1 MKWLPNTVYTLLLII
16 GFILVGY
23 FYVDYTLQSPTR
35 TQEIVVEIPPQSSV
49 KTVGSILEKQKII
62 RDDRFFRY
70 YAKWKGKT
78 NIMAGSYAIGKD
90 ESIDGI
96 LTILTSGKENTT
108 KVTIIEGST
117 AIDIAET
124 LNKQIGTNK
133 EEFLKEVNR
142 TNGKFAFEKQIP
154 VKPEIKY
161 KLEGYLFPSTY
172 QFHKEDSPQKIVDTM
187 LSRFEKEMKELNV
200 NTATTS
206 EPNGKP
212 LHELVTFASVLE
224 REGQKKDELTKI
236 AGVLENRMEKRMK
249 LQVDASVVYAIQID
263 TGKKLTQVMKA
274 DYKYSSPY
282 NTYQIQGFP
291 PAPIG
296 SPGANAYRAA
306 LSPEKHDY
314 LYYVLKEDGTG
325 YHDFTVTYQDHLK
338 ADQKAKARR

>member
-16 GFILVGY
+16 GFALVGY

-35 TQEIVVEIPPQSSV
+35 TKEIEVEIPPKSSV

-78 NIMAGSYAIGKD
+78 NIMAGSYAIGK
-90 ESIDGI
+90 EENIDKI
-96 LTILTSGKENTT
+96 LTTLTTGRENTT

-117 AIDIAET
+117 AIEIAET
-124 LNKQIGTNK
+124 LHKQIGTNK

-154 VKPEIKY
+154 AKPEIKY

-172 QFHKEDSPQKIVDTM
+172 QFHEEDSPKKIVDTM

-200 NTATTS
+200 ITTPS
-206 EPNGKP
+206 EQIGKP

-224 REGQKKDELTKI
+224 REGQQKDELPKI
-236 AGVLENRMEKRMK
+236 AGVIENRLAKRMR

-325 YHDFTVTYQDHLK
+325 YHDFTVNYQDHLK
-338 ADQKAKARR
+338 ADRKAKYRR

>member
-1 MKWLPNTVYTLLLII
+1 MKWLPNTVYTLLLIMASA
-16 GFILVGY
+16 LVGY
-23 FYVDYTLQSPTR
+23 LYVDYTLQSPTR
-35 TQEIVVEIPPQSSV
+35 TKEIEVEIPPQSSV
-49 KTVGSILEKQKII
+49 KTVGSILEKQNII

-70 YAKWKGKT
+70 YAKWEGKT
-78 NIMAGSYAIGKD
+78 KIMAGSYVIGKEENID
-90 ESIDGI
+90 EI

-117 AIDIAET
+117 ALEIAET
-124 LNKQIGTNK
+124 LHKQIGTNK

-154 VKPEIKY
+154 TKPEIKY

-172 QFHKEDSPQKIVDTM
+172 QFHKEDSPKKIVDTM

-200 NTATTS
+200 ITTPS
-206 EPNGKP
+206 EQKGKP

-224 REGQKKDELTKI
+224 REGQQKDELPKI
-236 AGVLENRMEKRMK
+236 AGVIENRLAKRMR

-325 YHDFTVTYQDHLK
+325 YHDFTVNYQDHLK
-338 ADQKAKARR
+338 ADQKAKSRR